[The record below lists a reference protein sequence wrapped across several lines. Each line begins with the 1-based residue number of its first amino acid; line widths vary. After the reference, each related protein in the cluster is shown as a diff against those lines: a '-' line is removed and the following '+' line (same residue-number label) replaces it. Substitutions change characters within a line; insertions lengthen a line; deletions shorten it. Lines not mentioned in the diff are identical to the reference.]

1 MANARRRLIDRY
13 KVQLAISALIRN
25 AGWQVRRV
33 PAGKRFLD
41 VGCGTNTHAEFV
53 NLDYIWNPGIDVCWD
68 IVRQA
73 YPFPDERFDGI
84 YTEHCL
90 EHIPLEACERNLR
103 EFHRMLRPGGRV
115 RIVVPDGEMLIDIYK
130 DRRNGGSRRM
140 PHEDGYDTMMQ
151 CINGVFRNHGHQF
164 IYDLETMRL
173 LLERSGFRNVE
184 RMAYKQGRDPALI
197 NDSEVRSRESLY
209 VEAVK

>member
-1 MANARRRLIDRY
+1 MATARRRLIDRY
-13 KVQLAISALIRN
+13 KVQLTISALIRN

-53 NLDYIWNPGIDVCWD
+53 NLDYIWSPGIDVCWD
-68 IVRQA
+68 IVRRT
-73 YPFPDERFDGI
+73 YPFPDGRFEGI

-103 EFHRMLRPGGRV
+103 EFHRMLKPGGRV

-151 CINGVFRNHGHQF
+151 CINGVFRNHGHLF
-164 IYDLETMRL
+164 IYDLETMKL

-184 RMAYKQGRDPALI
+184 RMAYKQGHEAALI